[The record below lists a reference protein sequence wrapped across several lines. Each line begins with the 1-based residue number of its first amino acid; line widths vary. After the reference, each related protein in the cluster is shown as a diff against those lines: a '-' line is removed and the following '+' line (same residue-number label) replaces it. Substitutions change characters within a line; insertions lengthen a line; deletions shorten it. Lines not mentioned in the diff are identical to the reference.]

1 MADPDEV
8 AISHLQRRKIEAR
21 VLLPLLQTL
30 KEKLGEDVTREVL
43 DATITRLAVAD
54 GRGPPPTDRPSPAC
68 AE

>member
-30 KEKLGEDVTREVL
+30 KEKLGEDVTR
-43 DATITRLAVAD
+43 
-54 GRGPPPTDRPSPAC
+54 
-68 AE
+68 